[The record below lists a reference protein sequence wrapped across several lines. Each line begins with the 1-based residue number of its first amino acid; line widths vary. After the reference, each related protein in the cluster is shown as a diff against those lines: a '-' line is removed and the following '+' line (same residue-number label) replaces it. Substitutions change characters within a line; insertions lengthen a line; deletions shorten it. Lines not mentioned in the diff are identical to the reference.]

1 LKSSDLR
8 FDKRNV
14 RKRNRRASETIEH
27 SLRELGAG
35 RSVVIDRNGEI
46 VAGNGVVESAS
57 KAGITDVEVKQSDG
71 TKIIAVQRI

>member
-14 RKRNRRASETIEH
+14 RKRNRRASETIER

-71 TKIIAVQRI
+71 TKIIAIQRI